1 MIQIFGTTKNFDTK
15 KAQMWFKE
23 RRIPFQ
29 FVDLK
34 EKEMS
39 RGEFESVVESVSR
52 AAGSRAE
59 AVELLANPKIVRNRL
74 KIKASIS
81 NARIF
86 RAVCL
91 EYGSFFNFIKKFLDE
106 YLCKTACAK
115 SRGMENAE
123 NIAEKAALS
132 GIKIIH
138 ETGRSTNGLSDAISA
153 ELKKRGMKFMGSTI
167 VYSFLQ
173 AIGVIFSHEEGCFLF
188 RG

>member
-59 AVELLANPKIVRNRL
+59 AVELLADKNSKDYASFAYIDDSDKEEKLFENQLLLKLPVCRNGKNAATCATLIEQGRTVERCLYSERKEHVRGFHLQHWSIVVAEPIIGAL
-74 KIKASIS
+74 PQ
-81 NARIF
+81 
-86 RAVCL
+86 VCVR
-91 EYGSFFNFIKKFLDE
+91 F
-106 YLCKTACAK
+106 
-115 SRGMENAE
+115 
-123 NIAEKAALS
+123 
-132 GIKIIH
+132 
-138 ETGRSTNGLSDAISA
+138 
-153 ELKKRGMKFMGSTI
+153 
-167 VYSFLQ
+167 
-173 AIGVIFSHEEGCFLF
+173 
-188 RG
+188 